1 MATREENLKK
11 INAELDAMSDEELD
25 RVAGAGIDPS
35 TMGDPKTNPNIDP
48 VPGFGLKQEIK
59 VDPLTIGNP
68 NPNPNVYPV
77 PGFNVQKYSKA
88 APAPIGNPNPNPN
101 VDPVPGFDV
110 KR

>member
-25 RVAGAGIDPS
+25 RVAGAGIDPL

-48 VPGFGLKQEIK
+48 VPGF
-59 VDPLTIGNP
+59 
-68 NPNPNVYPV
+68 
-77 PGFNVQKYSKA
+77 
-88 APAPIGNPNPNPN
+88 
-101 VDPVPGFDV
+101 DV